1 LQSEKG
7 KLEIPMSVDRNVW
20 IYGTGLLVIV
30 GGCFAI
36 GYAVLPTKPAFNA
49 KQVVADPTPPPLDAP
64 TPAPNAETQVP
75 KLVIEDITAEK
86 VASAKATEEQ
96 PPTEPEPTQSSPEE
110 LDIQVD
116 TSKKNDPNDGA
127 SEPSQIE
134 SPPSTIDS
142 EPVKAAKPTQTKQAP
157 PVIAPPKPDPKLTVP
172 PPADETLAL
181 FRVRIASIKPT
192 RKEANVLVAE
202 LKDKGFSATILPLA
216 GSFVVQTG
224 AFKDRKSAEALQR
237 TLLDNGY
244 DTSIS
249 N

>member
-1 LQSEKG
+1 
-7 KLEIPMSVDRNVW
+7 MSVDRNVW
-20 IYGTGLLVIV
+20 IYGTGLLIIV

-49 KQVVADPTPPPLDAP
+49 KQVVAGPTPTPLEAP
-64 TPAPNAETQVP
+64 TPAPKSDVQVP

-86 VASAKATEEQ
+86 AATAKASEEL
-96 PPTEPEPTQSSPEE
+96 PPTEPEPTSASPEE

-116 TSKKNDPNDGA
+116 TSKKGDSNDGA
-127 SEPSQIE
+127 SEQSPID
-134 SPPSTIDS
+134 SPPPSIDP
-142 EPVKAAKPTQTKQAP
+142 EPTKSAKPVQSKQP
-157 PVIAPPKPDPKLTVP
+157 TPVVTPPKPDAKLTVP
-172 PPADETLAL
+172 PPPDEALAL
-181 FRVRIASIKPT
+181 FRVRISGIKPT
-192 RKEANVLVAE
+192 RKEASVLVSE

-244 DTSIS
+244 DTSIT

>member
-1 LQSEKG
+1 
-7 KLEIPMSVDRNVW
+7 
-20 IYGTGLLVIV
+20 
-30 GGCFAI
+30 
-36 GYAVLPTKPAFNA
+36 
-49 KQVVADPTPPPLDAP
+49 
-64 TPAPNAETQVP
+64 VP

>member
-1 LQSEKG
+1 
-7 KLEIPMSVDRNVW
+7 MSVDRNVW

-49 KQVVADPTPPPLDAP
+49 KQVVTTQAP
-64 TPAPNAETQVP
+64 TSLAPPSTAPKSDTQVP

-86 VASAKATEEQ
+86 VATAKATEEQ
-96 PPTEPEPTQSSPEE
+96 PPIEPEPAPSSPEE

-116 TSKKNDPNDGA
+116 TSKKNDANDGV
-127 SEPSQIE
+127 SEPSPVD
-134 SPPSTIDS
+134 SPPSTIDP
-142 EPVKAAKPTQTKQAP
+142 EPTKAAKPVQSKQAP
-157 PVIAPPKPDPKLTVP
+157 QVVTPPKPDAKLTVP
-172 PPADETLAL
+172 PPADEALAL
-181 FRVRIASIKPT
+181 FRVRINGIKPT
-192 RKEANVLVAE
+192 RKEASVLVSE

-244 DTSIS
+244 DTSIT

>member
-1 LQSEKG
+1 
-7 KLEIPMSVDRNVW
+7 MSVDRNVW
-20 IYGTGLLVIV
+20 IYGTGLLIIV

-49 KQVVADPTPPPLDAP
+49 KQVVAGPTPTPLEA
-64 TPAPNAETQVP
+64 PAPAPKSDIQVP

-86 VASAKATEEQ
+86 TATAKASEEP
-96 PPTEPEPTQSSPEE
+96 PPTEPDPTSASPEE

-116 TSKKNDPNDGA
+116 TSKKGDSNDGT
-127 SEPSQIE
+127 SEPSPID
-134 SPPSTIDS
+134 SPPPSIDP
-142 EPVKAAKPTQTKQAP
+142 EPTKAAKPVQSKQAP
-157 PVIAPPKPDPKLTVP
+157 QVVTPPKPDAKLTVP
-172 PPADETLAL
+172 PPADEALAL
-181 FRVRIASIKPT
+181 FRVRINGIKPT
-192 RKEANVLVAE
+192 RKEASVLVSE

-244 DTSIS
+244 DTSIT